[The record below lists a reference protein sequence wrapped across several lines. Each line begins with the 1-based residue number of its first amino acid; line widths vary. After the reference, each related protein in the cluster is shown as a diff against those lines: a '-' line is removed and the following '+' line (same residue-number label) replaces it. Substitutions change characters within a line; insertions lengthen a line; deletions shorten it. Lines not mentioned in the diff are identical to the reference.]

1 MENQFILGSILPQR
15 GTMRKL
21 WILFFLTL
29 HLSADD
35 ATLYVEKAPTILPT
49 ISIEDASINYTKY
62 ISKKFHKILS
72 SDLHVLSQFDVKDH
86 YVTNDFPNDGVHRS
100 NAKVKYVI
108 RYRLKQNND
117 GLMIC
122 DFKLIDTDKEETLFE
137 RTYRITKQDLYV
149 FLAHEIAVDINDH
162 FKLPS
167 INWMKK
173 RVIFSRYIS
182 PRNTE
187 IVISDYALNYQKV
200 IIRKGLNI
208 FPKWAD
214 AAQRSFYYT
223 VVGERP
229 TLYKYNIVTGEHTRI
244 ATSEG
249 MLVCSDVNSKFDK
262 LLLTMAPDGQPDVYL
277 YDVESKDKERLTRY
291 KGIDVGAQFLD
302 DDKRIAFISER
313 LGHPN
318 VFAQT
323 IGDKAVEQLVFYGK
337 NNNSC
342 STFRNY
348 VVYTSRE
355 TSNAFSQNA
364 YNLHLIS
371 TQTEYVR
378 HLTATGVNQF
388 PKFSADGDAIIFIK
402 HFKRQSALGIIRL
415 KENKSFLFPLKVG
428 KIQSLDW

>member
-1 MENQFILGSILPQR
+1 
-15 GTMRKL
+15 MRKL
-21 WILFFLTL
+21 LLWLISLLY
-29 HLSADD
+29 LSAAD
-35 ATLYVEKAPTILPT
+35 ATLHVEKAPTILPT
-49 ISIEDASINYTKY
+49 ISIEDGSINYTKY
-62 ISKKFHKILS
+62 ISKKFHKILK

-86 YVTNDFPNDGVHRS
+86 YIKNDFPADGVHRS
-100 NAKVKYVI
+100 NKKVKYVV
-108 RYRLKQNND
+108 RYRLRQNND
-117 GLMIC
+117 GLMLC
-122 DFKLIDTDKEETLFE
+122 DFKLIDTDKEETLIQ
-137 RTYRITKQDLYV
+137 RTYRITKQALYV
-149 FLAHEIAVDINDH
+149 FLAHEIAVDINDY
-162 FKLPS
+162 FKLPT

-173 RVIFSRYIS
+173 RVVFARYIS
-182 PRNTE
+182 PMNTE
-187 IVISDYALNYQKV
+187 IVISDYSLNYQKI

-214 AAQRSFYYT
+214 AKQHSFYYT
-223 VVGERP
+223 VVGEIP
-229 TLYKYNIVTGEHTRI
+229 TLYKYNIVTGEHSRI

-249 MLVCSDVNSKFDK
+249 MITCSDVNSKYDK

-277 YDVESKDKERLTRY
+277 YDVKSGDKERLTHY
-291 KGIDVGAQFLD
+291 KGIDVSGQFLD
-302 DDKRIAFISER
+302 DDKRIAFVSER
-313 LGHPN
+313 LGSPN

-323 IGDKAVEQLVFYGK
+323 IGEKAVEQLVFYGK

-342 STFRNY
+342 SAFRNY
-348 VVYTSRE
+348 IVYTSRE

-388 PKFSADGDAIIFIK
+388 PKFSNDGGAIIFIK

>member
-1 MENQFILGSILPQR
+1 
-15 GTMRKL
+15 MRKL
-21 WILFFLTL
+21 LLWFFSFLILN
-29 HLSADD
+29 AAD
-35 ATLYVEKAPTILPT
+35 ATLHVEKAPTILPT
-49 ISIEDASINYTKY
+49 ISIEDGSINYTKY
-62 ISKKFHKILS
+62 ISKKFHKILK
-72 SDLHVLSQFDVKDH
+72 SDLHVISQFDVKDN
-86 YVTNDFPNDGVHRS
+86 YIKNDFPADGVHRS
-100 NAKVKYVI
+100 NKKIKYVV
-108 RYRLKQNND
+108 RYRLKQNNE
-117 GLMIC
+117 GLMLC
-122 DFKLIDTDKEETLFE
+122 DFKLIDTDKEETLIQ
-137 RTYRITKQDLYV
+137 RTYRITKQGLYV
-149 FLAHEIAVDINDH
+149 FLAHEIAVDINDY

-173 RVIFSRYIS
+173 RVVFSRYIS

-187 IVISDYALNYQKV
+187 ILISDYSLNYQKI

-214 AAQRSFYYT
+214 AKQHSFYYT
-223 VVGERP
+223 VVGDVP
-229 TLYKYNIVTGEHTRI
+229 TLYKYNIVSGEHTRI
-244 ATSEG
+244 AVSEG
-249 MLVCSDVNSKFDK
+249 MLICSDVNKNYDK
-262 LLLTMAPDGQPDVYL
+262 LLLTMAPDGQPDIYL
-277 YDVESKDKERLTRY
+277 YDLKSGDKQKLTKY
-291 KGIDVGAQFLD
+291 QGIDVSGQFLD
-302 DDKRIAFISER
+302 DGKRIAFVSER
-313 LGHPN
+313 LGSPN

-323 IGDKAVEQLVFYGK
+323 IGEKDVEQLVFYGK

-342 STFRNY
+342 SAFRNY
-348 VVYTSRE
+348 IVYTSRE

-388 PKFSADGDAIIFIK
+388 PKFSDDGGAIIFIK

>member
-1 MENQFILGSILPQR
+1 
-15 GTMRKL
+15 MRKILL
-21 WILFFLTL
+21 WFATL
-29 HLSADD
+29 IYLHAAD
-35 ATLYVEKAPTILPT
+35 ATLYVEKAAAILPT
-49 ISIEDASINYTKY
+49 ISVEDGSINYTKF

-86 YVTNDFPNDGVHRS
+86 YTKNDFSTDAVHRS
-100 NAKVKYVI
+100 NEKVKYVV
-108 RYRLKQNND
+108 RYRLKQNNE
-117 GLMIC
+117 GLMLC
-122 DFKLIDTDKEETLFE
+122 DFKLIDTDKEETLFQ

-162 FKLPS
+162 FKLPA
-167 INWMKK
+167 INWMKN
-173 RVIFSRYIS
+173 RVIFSRYIR
-182 PRNTE
+182 PNNTE
-187 IVISDYALNYQKV
+187 IVISDYSLNYQKV

-214 AAQRSFYYT
+214 EKQRSFYYT

-229 TLYKYNIVTGEHTRI
+229 TLYKYNIVSGEHTRI
-244 ATSEG
+244 TSSEG
-249 MLVCSDVNSKFDK
+249 MLVCSDVSADFSK

-277 YDVESKDKERLTRY
+277 YDTKDQSAKRLTHY
-291 KGIDVGAQFLD
+291 KGIDVSAQFLD
-302 DDKRIAFISER
+302 DEKRIAFVSER
-313 LGHPN
+313 LGSPN

-323 IGDKAVEQLVFYGK
+323 IGEKDAEQLVFYGK

-388 PKFSADGDAIIFIK
+388 PKFSNDGDGIIFIK

>member
-1 MENQFILGSILPQR
+1 
-15 GTMRKL
+15 MRKFL
-21 WILFFLTL
+21 VWFFSVTYLM
-29 HLSADD
+29 AVD
-35 ATLYVEKAPTILPT
+35 ATLHVDKAPTILPT
-49 ISIEDASINYTKY
+49 ISIEDGSINYTKY
-62 ISKKFHKILS
+62 ISKKFHKILR

-86 YVTNDFPNDGVHRS
+86 YSKNDFPTDGVHKS
-100 NAKVKYVI
+100 NAKVKYVV
-108 RYRLKQNND
+108 RYRLRQNND
-117 GLMIC
+117 GLMLC
-122 DFKLIDTDKEETLFE
+122 DFKLIDTDKEESLFE

-149 FLAHEIAVDINDH
+149 FLAHEIAVEVNNY

-167 INWMKK
+167 INWMTK
-173 RVIFSRYIS
+173 RVIFARYIS

-187 IVISDYALNYQKV
+187 IVISDYSLNYQKV

-214 AAQRSFYYT
+214 AKQRSFYYT
-223 VVGERP
+223 VVGQRP
-229 TLYKYNIVTGEHTRI
+229 TLYKYNILTGEHTRI
-244 ATSEG
+244 TTSEG
-249 MLVCSDVNSKFDK
+249 MLTCSDVSKNFDK

-277 YDVESKDKERLTRY
+277 YDLKSGDKERLTHY
-291 KGIDVGAQFLD
+291 NGIDVSGQFLD
-302 DDKRIAFISER
+302 DEKRIAFVSER
-313 LGHPN
+313 LGRPN
-318 VFAQT
+318 IFAQT
-323 IGDKAVEQLVFYGK
+323 MGEKAVEQLVFYGK

-348 VVYTSRE
+348 IVYTSRE
-355 TSNAFSQNA
+355 TNNAFSQNA

-388 PKFSADGDAIIFIK
+388 PKFSDDGDAIIFIK